1 MSEIKEP
8 TSVKKSDLDILIELL
23 STPIMYPAPPEEE
36 DISMSKLV
44 FGSTGNENKRLKND
58 SKGIVWSGRSCRS

>member
-1 MSEIKEP
+1 MSETKEP

-36 DISMSKLV
+36 NISMSKLV
-44 FGSTGNENKRLKND
+44 FGSKGKR
-58 SKGIVWSGRSCRS
+58 SV